1 MRHNIYKKNYKK
13 KWKILLKFNLSI
25 EFIYKNI
32 QLKELKKLI
41 NKEIN
46 NKSGIYAFVCIV
58 NNNVYIGSAKN
69 LKNRLKQN
77 YQNI

>member
-1 MRHNIYKKNYKK
+1 MKE
-13 KWKILLKFNLSI
+13 ILLKFNLSI

-32 QLKELKKLI
+32 QIKELRKLI

-58 NNNVYIGSAKN
+58 NNNI
-69 LKNRLKQN
+69 
-77 YQNI
+77 